1 MDPENQDRIK
11 GLVDE
16 HGADDL
22 VVVLG
27 AADLESLEVAAET
40 VTMGDPAYVGPLA
53 GVQLGLPV
61 VHILEEDVK
70 EQVDAGVYDEQVG
83 LLEMTLDV
91 EQVREAARKF
101 PGPLTQRRA
110 LRLVGLLLGH
120 EADEVDREHR
130 RRRRS
135 TRSRPWRCP
144 AICWSAS
151 GVEPREPRRVARRS
165 RRAGWAGG
173 PAAARAGSRRR
184 RPRRGRPPSR
194 PIERLQGCDWRTG
207 HQRSTPVAR

>member
-11 GLVDE
+11 GLVDT

-70 EQVDAGVYDEQVG
+70 EQVDAGLYDEQVG

-91 EQVREAARKF
+91 EQVREAAGKF
-101 PGPLTQRRA
+101 PGR
-110 LRLVGLLLGH
+110 
-120 EADEVDREHR
+120 
-130 RRRRS
+130 
-135 TRSRPWRCP
+135 
-144 AICWSAS
+144 
-151 GVEPREPRRVARRS
+151 
-165 RRAGWAGG
+165 
-173 PAAARAGSRRR
+173 
-184 RPRRGRPPSR
+184 
-194 PIERLQGCDWRTG
+194 
-207 HQRSTPVAR
+207 

>member
-11 GLVDE
+11 GLVDTY
-16 HGADDL
+16 GADDL

-70 EQVDAGVYDEQVG
+70 EQVDAGLYDEQVG

-91 EQVREAARKF
+91 EQVREAAQKF
-101 PGPLTQRRA
+101 PGR
-110 LRLVGLLLGH
+110 
-120 EADEVDREHR
+120 
-130 RRRRS
+130 
-135 TRSRPWRCP
+135 
-144 AICWSAS
+144 
-151 GVEPREPRRVARRS
+151 
-165 RRAGWAGG
+165 
-173 PAAARAGSRRR
+173 
-184 RPRRGRPPSR
+184 
-194 PIERLQGCDWRTG
+194 
-207 HQRSTPVAR
+207 

>member
-1 MDPENQDRIK
+1 MDPENQDRIA
-11 GLVDE
+11 GLVDQ

-40 VTMGDPAYVGPLA
+40 VTVGDPAYVGPLA

-91 EQVREAARKF
+91 EQVRDAARKF
-101 PGPLTQRRA
+101 PG
-110 LRLVGLLLGH
+110 
-120 EADEVDREHR
+120 RE
-130 RRRRS
+130 
-135 TRSRPWRCP
+135 
-144 AICWSAS
+144 
-151 GVEPREPRRVARRS
+151 E
-165 RRAGWAGG
+165 
-173 PAAARAGSRRR
+173 
-184 RPRRGRPPSR
+184 
-194 PIERLQGCDWRTG
+194 
-207 HQRSTPVAR
+207 

>member
-11 GLVDE
+11 GLVDT

-40 VTMGDPAYVGPLA
+40 VTLGDPAYVGPLA

-101 PGPLTQRRA
+101 PGR
-110 LRLVGLLLGH
+110 
-120 EADEVDREHR
+120 
-130 RRRRS
+130 
-135 TRSRPWRCP
+135 
-144 AICWSAS
+144 
-151 GVEPREPRRVARRS
+151 
-165 RRAGWAGG
+165 
-173 PAAARAGSRRR
+173 
-184 RPRRGRPPSR
+184 
-194 PIERLQGCDWRTG
+194 
-207 HQRSTPVAR
+207 

>member
-11 GLVDE
+11 GLVDT

-40 VTMGDPAYVGPLA
+40 VTLGDPAYVGPLA

-70 EQVDAGVYDEQVG
+70 EQVDDGVYDEQVG
-83 LLEMTLDV
+83 LLEMTLDI

-101 PGPLTQRRA
+101 PGR
-110 LRLVGLLLGH
+110 
-120 EADEVDREHR
+120 
-130 RRRRS
+130 
-135 TRSRPWRCP
+135 
-144 AICWSAS
+144 
-151 GVEPREPRRVARRS
+151 
-165 RRAGWAGG
+165 
-173 PAAARAGSRRR
+173 
-184 RPRRGRPPSR
+184 
-194 PIERLQGCDWRTG
+194 
-207 HQRSTPVAR
+207 

>member
-11 GLVDE
+11 GLVDT

-70 EQVDAGVYDEQVG
+70 AQVDAGVYDEQVG

-91 EQVREAARKF
+91 EQVREAAGKF
-101 PGPLTQRRA
+101 PGR
-110 LRLVGLLLGH
+110 
-120 EADEVDREHR
+120 
-130 RRRRS
+130 
-135 TRSRPWRCP
+135 
-144 AICWSAS
+144 
-151 GVEPREPRRVARRS
+151 
-165 RRAGWAGG
+165 
-173 PAAARAGSRRR
+173 
-184 RPRRGRPPSR
+184 
-194 PIERLQGCDWRTG
+194 
-207 HQRSTPVAR
+207 

>member
-11 GLVDE
+11 GLVDT

-40 VTMGDPAYVGPLA
+40 VTLGDPAYVGPLA

-91 EQVREAARKF
+91 EQVREAARRF
-101 PGPLTQRRA
+101 PGR
-110 LRLVGLLLGH
+110 
-120 EADEVDREHR
+120 
-130 RRRRS
+130 
-135 TRSRPWRCP
+135 
-144 AICWSAS
+144 
-151 GVEPREPRRVARRS
+151 
-165 RRAGWAGG
+165 
-173 PAAARAGSRRR
+173 
-184 RPRRGRPPSR
+184 
-194 PIERLQGCDWRTG
+194 
-207 HQRSTPVAR
+207 